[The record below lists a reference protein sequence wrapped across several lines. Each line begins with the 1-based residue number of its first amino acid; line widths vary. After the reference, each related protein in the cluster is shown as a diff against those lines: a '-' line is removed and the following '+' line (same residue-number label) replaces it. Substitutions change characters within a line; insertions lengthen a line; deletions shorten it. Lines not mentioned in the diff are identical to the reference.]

1 MQTNAIVAWSS
12 SDENIVTVDKEGKI
26 TASAAGKA
34 TIYCSAID
42 GSGAAGSCQVTV
54 LDDTS
59 SSFSG
64 TVTSYGADD
73 TITLELTNGTDI
85 YTTTTVGGNQT
96 AAKFAFTETIPA
108 GEYTLTVKKAGH
120 ADYTETITVGTE
132 PLVKEVMIYLLGDVN
147 GDGKVNVTD
156 VNRLFRYVN
165 KQISL
170 TETQQNSADVNKDGK
185 VNITD
190 VNRLFR
196 YVNKQLTSL

>member
-1 MQTNAIVAWSS
+1 M
-12 SDENIVTVDKEGKI
+12 
-26 TASAAGKA
+26 
-34 TIYCSAID
+34 
-42 GSGAAGSCQVTV
+42 
-54 LDDTS
+54 
-59 SSFSG
+59 
-64 TVTSYGADD
+64 
-73 TITLELTNGTDI
+73 
-85 YTTTTVGGNQT
+85 
-96 AAKFAFTETIPA
+96 
-108 GEYTLTVKKAGH
+108 
-120 ADYTETITVGTE
+120 
-132 PLVKEVMIYLLGDVN
+132 N